1 MDSGLFAFFLPIA
14 LAIMMMGLGLE
25 LSIKDFLRVARYPKV
40 IFIALF
46 TQLIVL
52 TSIAF
57 LLCKLLELPP
67 LLSVGLM
74 LLAASP
80 GGATANAF
88 SYIYKGDVALNISI
102 TAINSVISCFTLPF
116 IVSLSILHFLG
127 ENTEVNIPIEK
138 ITQTFLMIF
147 IPVCIGMLIRN
158 TLPNLA
164 QSISKPMRVLTITL
178 LTLIFLIAVVRE
190 QSNIISYFANVGI
203 ATCLLCFSGLFL
215 GYVIPFL
222 AGVPEKQ
229 ARACTFEIGIHNTGI
244 AITIALS
251 VLGSTAIAIPA
262 GVYSIF
268 MYVLATLFGFI
279 LTRRGSYLI
288 QDRNTEASH

>member
-102 TAINSVISCFTLPF
+102 TAINSLISCFTLPF

-164 QSISKPMRVLTITL
+164 QAISKPMRLLTITL

-251 VLGSTAIAIPA
+251 VLGSTAIAIPT

-288 QDRNTEASH
+288 QARNTEASH

>member
-46 TQLIVL
+46 TQLILL

-116 IVSLSILHFLG
+116 IVSLSILHFPG
-127 ENTEVNIPIEK
+127 
-138 ITQTFLMIF
+138 
-147 IPVCIGMLIRN
+147 
-158 TLPNLA
+158 
-164 QSISKPMRVLTITL
+164 
-178 LTLIFLIAVVRE
+178 
-190 QSNIISYFANVGI
+190 
-203 ATCLLCFSGLFL
+203 
-215 GYVIPFL
+215 
-222 AGVPEKQ
+222 
-229 ARACTFEIGIHNTGI
+229 EIGRAH
-244 AITIALS
+244 
-251 VLGSTAIAIPA
+251 V
-262 GVYSIF
+262 
-268 MYVLATLFGFI
+268 
-279 LTRRGSYLI
+279 
-288 QDRNTEASH
+288 